1 MSAVSRGSWERVDL
15 RWKPRVWHWVAAA
28 ERKVQERE
36 SLHSSCAFIACENIG
51 KGVRVISLGREA
63 YTYEKS
69 LDVWQHRNGKRF
81 ELFKSGTKSRLT
93 KVNYCLC
100 VVFTE
105 CRVLLSPV
113 VADDEVKKAV
123 EEGH

>member
-1 MSAVSRGSWERVDL
+1 MAV
-15 RWKPRVWHWVAAA
+15 
-28 ERKVQERE
+28 E
-36 SLHSSCAFIACENIG
+36 SES
-51 KGVRVISLGREA
+51 

-69 LDVWQHRNGKRF
+69 LDIWQYGDGQCF

-105 CRVLLSPV
+105 CRVLLGPIVS
-113 VADDEVKKAV
+113 DDEVKKAV